1 MTLAA
6 LQLAPLLPA
15 ATPRRW
21 LETHLAAHQA
31 AHDADGP
38 GAAPVRRWTGV
49 AALLGDD
56 AAALHEIHAD
66 LVADGASPAAAAKWL
81 ASWFAGGIA
90 DIVGFV
96 FATASAA
103 LLVRPG
109 RARFRLDADGRPDR
123 VDPGQATVAV
133 PEGHPWAELPDVEVV
148 PDDGALAEAAV
159 GALTVTAEPIVEA
172 CRCLARVGRPAL
184 WVEVGDRFG
193 LPVLH
198 QIDLP
203 VDAAVADRMQYAVR
217 TPARPWRKVA
227 DLRVADTPDGWT
239 YLGRK
244 GGCCLA
250 YQSGEP
256 DETAEAPLS
265 EQARAYRARFPR
277 RPGTPAYCST
287 CSLRDWPGCE
297 ERQVFWLAQERAARR
312 AMYTDTDA

>member
-6 LQLAPLLPA
+6 LPLAPLLPA
-15 ATPRRW
+15 ATPLRW

-38 GAAPVRRWTGV
+38 GAATPRRWTGV
-49 AALLGDD
+49 GALLDDD
-56 AAALHEIHAD
+56 AAALHDLHAG
-66 LVADGASPAAAAKWL
+66 LVADGAAPAAAAKWL

-90 DIVGFV
+90 DVVGFV

-109 RARFRLDADGRPDR
+109 RARFRLDDGGLPDR
-123 VDPGQATVAV
+123 VDPGPARVAV
-133 PEGHPWAELPDVEVV
+133 AEGHPWAELSDVEVV
-148 PDDGALAEAAV
+148 ADDGALAEAAV
-159 GALTVTAEPIVEA
+159 GALTVAAEPIVEA

-198 QIDLP
+198 QIHLP

-217 TPARPWRKVA
+217 TPSRPWRKVP

-250 YQSGEP
+250 YQSDETGETSEAGEAGEAGET
-256 DETAEAPLS
+256 DETALTER
-265 EQARAYRARFPR
+265 ARAYRARFPR
-277 RPGTPAYCST
+277 LPDAPAYCST

-297 ERQVFWLAQERAARR
+297 ERQV
-312 AMYTDTDA
+312 